1 MKQKEKDQLQQDTE
15 DNSAWEEFTKN
26 IKKIENDERVS
37 FQEKKPIIINNDITY
52 FQIEANKNLDD
63 LEIGSTD
70 NIDRSTAKKFS
81 RHEFRVEGEL
91 DLHGYTESKAFD
103 AVTNF
108 IKKSYIQEKRC
119 VIIITGKGLRK
130 EEDDIF
136 SSRGVLKDKVPHWL
150 NSEDLRPFILSI
162 KHPSPSLG
170 GTGALYVLLKR
181 NK

>member
-1 MKQKEKDQLQQDTE
+1 MKTKKPEEPE
-15 DNSAWEEFTKN
+15 DNLSWEDFTKS
-26 IKKIENDERVS
+26 IKKIEKDEKIS
-37 FQEKKPIIINNDITY
+37 FHKEKLITINNDVTY

-81 RHEFRVEGEL
+81 RQEFRIEGEL

-108 IKKSYIQEKRC
+108 IKKSYLQEKRC
-119 VIIITGKGLRK
+119 VVIITGKGLRK

-136 SSRGVLKDKVPHWL
+136 SSRGVLKDKVPQWL
-150 NSEDLRPFILSI
+150 NSDDLRPFILSI

-170 GTGALYVLLKR
+170 GTGALYILLKR